1 MARVLVAG
9 RIHESGLAL
18 LRDAPDVVLD
28 YVEEVSL
35 ESYRPLAES
44 ADAILIR
51 TQPMPAAVIEAARNL
66 KIVSRHGVGFDAVDV
81 AALNRRGIPLAV
93 VGDVNSRAVAEH
105 AMALVL
111 ATTKRLPEYDAHL
124 RAGDW
129 NFRNELVAGE
139 LFGATL
145 LIVGFGR
152 IGQHVAAMAAPFGMR
167 ILAFDRYRHDD
178 EIRAGGAEPVQ
189 RLEDGLRQADI
200 VSLHIPR
207 SDGRPVLGAEELA
220 AMKRTAIIV
229 NTARGGL
236 IDEAALAQALN
247 DGRLAAAGLDVFRD
261 EPPKPDDPLLL
272 SSHAIVT
279 PHAAGLTEACAER
292 MSVAAARNILDFF
305 AGRLDPSLVVNASA
319 LSAGAL
325 Q

>member
-1 MARVLVAG
+1 
-9 RIHESGLAL
+9 
-18 LRDAPDVVLD
+18 
-28 YVEEVSL
+28 
-35 ESYRPLAES
+35 
-44 ADAILIR
+44 
-51 TQPMPAAVIEAARNL
+51 
-66 KIVSRHGVGFDAVDV
+66 
-81 AALNRRGIPLAV
+81 V

-105 AMALVL
+105 AMALIL
-111 ATTKRLPEYDAHL
+111 ATTKRLHEYDAHL

-167 ILAFDRYRHDD
+167 ILAFDRYRRDD
-178 EIRAGGAEPVQ
+178 EIRAGGAAPVQ

-207 SDGRPVLGAEELA
+207 TDGRPVLSAEELA

-272 SSHAIVT
+272 SSHTIVT
-279 PHAAGLTEACAER
+279 PHAAGLTEACAGR